1 MTEVTLTIIY
11 LSLGIM
17 SSLAVLCKHCKPKFD
32 ELKKYYCD
40 YKYEKIHTD
49 YVDLNTIEN
58 SNNLQENN
66 LQENNLNNLQEID
79 LNNLKKN
86 EKVVINFE

>member
-17 SSLAVLCKHCKPKFD
+17 SSLAVLCKQCKPKFD
-32 ELKKYYCD
+32 ELKKYYYD
-40 YKYEKIHTD
+40 YKYEKINTD
-49 YVDLNTIEN
+49 YVDLNNIEN
-58 SNNLQENN
+58 SNNLQED
-66 LQENNLNNLQEID
+66 NLQEID
-79 LNNLKKN
+79 LNTLKKN

>member
-17 SSLAVLCKHCKPKFD
+17 SSLAVLCKQCKPKFD
-32 ELKKYYCD
+32 ELKKYYYDD
-40 YKYEKIHTD
+40 YKYEKINTD
-49 YVDLNTIEN
+49 YVDLNNIEN
-58 SNNLQENN
+58 SNNLQED
-66 LQENNLNNLQEID
+66 NLQEID
-79 LNNLKKN
+79 LNKLKKN

>member
-17 SSLAVLCKHCKPKFD
+17 SSLAVLCKQCKPKFD
-32 ELKKYYCD
+32 ELKKYYFD

-66 LQENNLNNLQEID
+66 LQENNLKEID

>member
-17 SSLAVLCKHCKPKFD
+17 SSLAVLCKQCKPKFD
-32 ELKKYYCD
+32 EFKKYYFD
-40 YKYEKIHTD
+40 NYKYEKLNTD
-49 YVDLNTIEN
+49 YIDLNTIEN
-58 SNNLQENN
+58 QNNLDILENN
-66 LQENNLNNLQEID
+66 LQEVD
-79 LNNLKKN
+79 LNELKKN

>member
-17 SSLAVLCKHCKPKFD
+17 SSLAVLCKQCKPKFD
-32 ELKKYYCD
+32 EFKKYYFD
-40 YKYEKIHTD
+40 NYKYEKVNTD
-49 YVDLNTIEN
+49 YVDLNTIDN
-58 SNNLQENN
+58 DNNLQEV
-66 LQENNLNNLQEID
+66 D
-79 LNNLKKN
+79 LNELKKN

>member
-17 SSLAVLCKHCKPKFD
+17 SSLAVLCKQCKPKFD
-32 ELKKYYCD
+32 EFKKYYFD
-40 YKYEKIHTD
+40 NYKFEKENTD
-49 YVDLNTIEN
+49 YIDLNTIDN
-58 SNNLQENN
+58 DNNLQEV
-66 LQENNLNNLQEID
+66 D
-79 LNNLKKN
+79 LNELKKN

>member
-17 SSLAVLCKHCKPKFD
+17 SSLAVLCKQCKPKFV
-32 ELKKYYCD
+32 ELKKYYYDD
-40 YKYEKIHTD
+40 YKYEKISTD
-49 YVDLNTIEN
+49 YVDLNNIEN
-58 SNNLQENN
+58 SNNLQEVN
-66 LQENNLNNLQEID
+66 LQETNLQEID
-79 LNNLKKN
+79 LNKLKKN

>member
-17 SSLAVLCKHCKPKFD
+17 SSLAVLCKQCKPKFD
-32 ELKKYYCD
+32 EFKKYYFD
-40 YKYEKIHTD
+40 NYKYEKVNTD
-49 YVDLNTIEN
+49 YIDLNTIDN
-58 SNNLQENN
+58 DNNLQEV
-66 LQENNLNNLQEID
+66 D
-79 LNNLKKN
+79 LNELKKN

>member
-17 SSLAVLCKHCKPKFD
+17 SSLAVLCKQCKPKFD
-32 ELKKYYCD
+32 ELKKYYYDD
-40 YKYEKIHTD
+40 YKYEKINTD
-49 YVDLNTIEN
+49 YVDLNIIEN
-58 SNNLQENN
+58 SNNLQED
-66 LQENNLNNLQEID
+66 NLQEID
-79 LNNLKKN
+79 LNKLKKN